1 MKLWDKLRE
10 RRAANREERKRKAD
24 EDLEALERG
33 DIEDLKSHKRK
44 VRDGR
49 IDGSSRPPAPAT
61 CLLSRPT
68 KRKTP
73 LKPCY

>member
-10 RRAANREERKRKAD
+10 RRAANREERKREAD

-49 IDGSSRPPAPAT
+49 IDEIFPSAGAGFLPPQ
-61 CLLSRPT
+61 
-68 KRKTP
+68 
-73 LKPCY
+73 

>member
-1 MKLWDKLRE
+1 MKLWDTLRE
-10 RRAANREERKRKAD
+10 RRAANRKERKRQAD

-49 IDGSSRPPAPAT
+49 IDETFPSAGAGLLPPQ
-61 CLLSRPT
+61 
-68 KRKTP
+68 
-73 LKPCY
+73 

>member
-1 MKLWDKLRE
+1 MKLWDTLRE
-10 RRAANREERKRKAD
+10 RRAANREERKREAD

-49 IDGSSRPPAPAT
+49 IDETFPSAGAGLLPPQ
-61 CLLSRPT
+61 
-68 KRKTP
+68 
-73 LKPCY
+73 

>member
-1 MKLWDKLRE
+1 MKLFVKLRE
-10 RRAANREERKRKAD
+10 LRAANREERKREAD

-49 IDGSSRPPAPAT
+49 IDETFPSAGAGYPPPQ
-61 CLLSRPT
+61 
-68 KRKTP
+68 
-73 LKPCY
+73 

>member
-1 MKLWDKLRE
+1 MKLWDTLRE
-10 RRAANREERKRKAD
+10 RRAANREERKRQAD

-49 IDGSSRPPAPAT
+49 IDETFPSAGAGLLPPQ
-61 CLLSRPT
+61 
-68 KRKTP
+68 
-73 LKPCY
+73 

>member
-10 RRAANREERKRKAD
+10 RRAANGEERKRKAD

-33 DIEDLKSHKRK
+33 DIVDLKSHKRK

-49 IDGSSRPPAPAT
+49 IDEIFPSAGAGILPPQ
-61 CLLSRPT
+61 
-68 KRKTP
+68 
-73 LKPCY
+73 